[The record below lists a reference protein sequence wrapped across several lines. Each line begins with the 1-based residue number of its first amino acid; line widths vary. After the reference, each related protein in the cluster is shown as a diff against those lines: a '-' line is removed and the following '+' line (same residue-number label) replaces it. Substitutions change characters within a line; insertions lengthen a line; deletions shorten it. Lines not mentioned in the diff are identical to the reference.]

1 MKEFNVIIDNTIKLV
16 GSNMVEEIIRN
27 TGYFDSV
34 EDISGQLN
42 VENTMGFDVFSIVPM
57 VHEEGDMRNQEDRMI
72 PDQSKRMNDLLYQ
85 SVENY
90 LDIAVEE
97 ILDELRIQF
106 AVQNVTSNYSIIDVE
121 DGVNALLYFY
131 FGDYYLH

>member
-1 MKEFNVIIDNTIKLV
+1 
-16 GSNMVEEIIRN
+16 
-27 TGYFDSV
+27 
-34 EDISGQLN
+34 
-42 VENTMGFDVFSIVPM
+42 
-57 VHEEGDMRNQEDRMI
+57 
-72 PDQSKRMNDLLYQ
+72 MNDLLYQ

>member
-16 GSNMVEEIIRN
+16 DSNMVERIIEN

-57 VHEEGDMRNQEDRMI
+57 IDEVRDMKSQKDHLMA
-72 PDQSKRMNDLLYQ
+72 DDHKRTNDLLYQ

-90 LDIAVEE
+90 LQISLEE
-97 ILDELRIQF
+97 ILEELKVQL

-121 DGVNALLYFY
+121 DGVNALLYLY

>member
-16 GSNMVEEIIRN
+16 GSNMVERIITD

-42 VENTMGFDVFSIVPM
+42 VENTMGFNVFSIVPM
-57 VHEEGDMRNQEDRMI
+57 IHEEGDMKNQEDHII
-72 PDQSKRMNDLLYQ
+72 PGNNEGMEDLLYR

-90 LDIAVEE
+90 LEIALEE
-97 ILDELRIQF
+97 ILEELKVQL

-121 DGVNALLYFY
+121 DGVNAILYLY

>member
-16 GSNMVEEIIRN
+16 DSNMVERIIEN

-57 VHEEGDMRNQEDRMI
+57 IDEVRDMKSQKDHMM
-72 PDQSKRMNDLLYQ
+72 PDDNKRTKDLLYQ

-90 LDIAVEE
+90 LQISLEE
-97 ILDELRIQF
+97 ILEELKVQL

-121 DGVNALLYFY
+121 DGVNALLYLY

>member
-57 VHEEGDMRNQEDRMI
+57 VHEEGDMRNQENHMI
-72 PDQSKRMNDLLYQ
+72 PDQSKRVNDLLYQ

-90 LDIAVEE
+90 LEMALEE

>member
-16 GSNMVEEIIRN
+16 DSNMVERIIEN

-57 VHEEGDMRNQEDRMI
+57 IDEVRDMKSQKDHMM
-72 PDQSKRMNDLLYQ
+72 PDDNKRTNDLLYQ

-90 LDIAVEE
+90 LQISLEE
-97 ILDELRIQF
+97 ILEELKVQL

-121 DGVNALLYFY
+121 DGVNALLYLY